1 MPRNAN
7 QSKIDNYSLNFDGN
21 DAIEIPQTTATDIT
35 GSNTIATWVKRSTSG
50 SNQNLVNKRGTGG
63 TQYAF
68 FIETTNLLGFDDGT
82 GAKAYGNTVI
92 PTDVWTHV
100 AVVIESGG
108 CTFYVNGMSDGGAS
122 SGILVG
128 ANTHTT
134 YIGKKYSN
142 TFYLN
147 GKLSQV
153 CFFDY
158 ALSQDQVTTLWGG
171 GTSVSNPMAL
181 PRTPIAY
188 YPLGGSAGGF
198 VGGSGTWLTENNAIG
213 DYVFDYDGV
222 GAVTTPSVN
231 LGKRNTIS
239 LWIKKDAISDQY
251 WFASGTGNL
260 DYLIN
265 AYVNSGN
272 NAGFFIRPSVGG
284 SQVLASNSDV
294 ITALNNTDTRFVNWT
309 FVRDSD
315 TTMRIF
321 ADGVF
326 LESITG
332 ANWASYDTLT
342 VLQRVGNYDINGK
355 VSNITL
361 FDTNLSDPEVATLY
375 NYGSPIQT
383 LANIPQNS
391 NLKAW
396 YKLDASEIYN
406 SSSTGWEV
414 NNALSPWTS
423 SLNFDRATAA
433 NISLGSS
440 SSIRPTGDYTFSIW
454 YNLSS
459 SVNAGVWCASTNIN
473 TSGLALF
480 KGNSGGLELYHK
492 GTSSTSA
499 YVSLGMASGTLNIWQ
514 NAIFTYDDSIRE
526 IKGYL
531 NGNLISTVSVA
542 GTGSVSWA
550 NDFYLGRLIQGGNY
564 YLDGRLSNFQIFNT
578 VLPTTGSNSV
588 ETLYNNGNPLTDMS
602 SFSSLV
608 SWWKLDNTTT
618 GIEDAKGSND
628 GTNNGAT
635 EEPGSISTLNGQSS
649 GMNESNLVQSDLQ
662 TVAPYSKYAMN
673 FDGVDDYIL
682 PGFLN
687 SFITNDVTVSIW
699 VNYTTLPSGFDGSF
713 IGSQSY
719 TSGLG
724 MVARAGQIRFFI
736 ENYTSNYVENT
747 VSLSINKWY
756 HFCGTWNGSTI
767 ELFVDGVSQGTD
779 AYSGSITTSNQ
790 LEIGRV
796 FNNSYNI
803 DGKLSN
809 MAIWN
814 TGLTP
819 AEVREIYNEGLP
831 SNLNTF
837 SGTAPVSWWQL
848 GENSSYAGGWTFAD
862 EMSTGNNGIGYGLN
876 ETSLT
881 NGVGTT
887 ANGVSSGMSEGN
899 LVGDAPYSTANAVS
913 SGMAV
918 TARGT
923 NVP

>member
-682 PGFLN
+682 PGF
-687 SFITNDVTVSIW
+687 
-699 VNYTTLPSGFDGSF
+699 Y
-713 IGSQSY
+713 
-719 TSGLG
+719 
-724 MVARAGQIRFFI
+724 
-736 ENYTSNYVENT
+736 
-747 VSLSINKWY
+747 
-756 HFCGTWNGSTI
+756 
-767 ELFVDGVSQGTD
+767 
-779 AYSGSITTSNQ
+779 
-790 LEIGRV
+790 
-796 FNNSYNI
+796 
-803 DGKLSN
+803 
-809 MAIWN
+809 
-814 TGLTP
+814 
-819 AEVREIYNEGLP
+819 
-831 SNLNTF
+831 
-837 SGTAPVSWWQL
+837 
-848 GENSSYAGGWTFAD
+848 
-862 EMSTGNNGIGYGLN
+862 
-876 ETSLT
+876 
-881 NGVGTT
+881 
-887 ANGVSSGMSEGN
+887 
-899 LVGDAPYSTANAVS
+899 
-913 SGMAV
+913 
-918 TARGT
+918 
-923 NVP
+923 